1 MPSPKPRPKPVIA
14 RRPSSAAAA
23 EKREV
28 ELMLARIQHQLD
40 DLHAKADDLLRD
52 LTPGR
57 GA

>member
-1 MPSPKPRPKPVIA
+1 MPSPKPRPKPELA
-14 RRPSSAAAA
+14 RRRPSAAVA

-28 ELMLARIQHQLD
+28 EQMLARIQHQLD